1 MSSDQ
6 TPSGEQPTAP
16 EARPSA
22 PTAPDQMMNREW
34 RIAMIAAMKKA
45 LADLRGAELLDGCGH
60 WTQQERP
67 VEVSERLLSWLAEL

>member
-1 MSSDQ
+1 MKMFPGD
-6 TPSGEQPTAP
+6 
-16 EARPSA
+16 
-22 PTAPDQMMNREW
+22 
-34 RIAMIAAMKKA
+34 MIVAMKES